1 MSKSVIRTNA
11 LFTILL
17 LVACGTNA
25 SNNQNESTPSNT
37 SQSQTAVVSVDSIPS
52 ERTSIKKEAVAS
64 YSKKTDDPLN
74 DFYFSVK
81 LYETKYTQRFLMKLT
96 YETLQV
102 SDTISIPYLNIWPN
116 VKIEKG
122 ASGLE
127 CIVGFLDQQQQFR
140 PYKKVFVENE
150 KLRVKTLHFY
160 RVRGWKKE
168 LY

>member
-1 MSKSVIRTNA
+1 MSKSVIRSIV
-11 LFTILL
+11 LFTVLM
-17 LVACGTNA
+17 VMACGTST
-25 SNNQNESTPSNT
+25 SNDQNESSPSNT
-37 SQSQTAVVSVDSIPS
+37 SQSQTAVVSVDSIPA
-52 ERTSIKKEAVAS
+52 ERSSIRKEEVAS